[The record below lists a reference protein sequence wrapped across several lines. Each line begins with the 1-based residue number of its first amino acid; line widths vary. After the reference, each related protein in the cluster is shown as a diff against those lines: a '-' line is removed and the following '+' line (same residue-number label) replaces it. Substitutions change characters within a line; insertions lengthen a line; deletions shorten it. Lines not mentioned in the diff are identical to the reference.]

1 MTPMGDSGDYIQRDL
16 NWCDFNAR
24 VLAEAGDPTVPLV
37 DRVKFLAIFSSNLDE
52 FYRVKIAGLK
62 KLQQL
67 KQRKATKWLGYDPKL
82 LLNEISAKVKVQQE
96 SFGMIWRS
104 EILPEL
110 KANGVHV
117 YQSEDV
123 LPFHQTQI
131 NNFFRVHTQ
140 GLLHIIVAKGRKK
153 VQLNNRGIYLVAE
166 LKKKGRLRKVIGF
179 VNIPAEQLSR
189 FEEITGPDGLR
200 YYITLDDIIRINFP
214 NIFSGYDLEGAIYS
228 IKLNRDEDY
237 EIEDEFSGNLIDK
250 IKEKIDKRMNG
261 NPVRFLYDSEMP
273 KDLLEKVIDSC
284 GVKRQDVIS
293 GGRYHN
299 LHDLF
304 QLAGLLSKYLPRQ
317 NFLPIAHHELENSAS
332 IYTAMESKDH
342 ILHFPYHRYDY
353 ILRFFNEAAVDPNV
367 TEVKVTLYRISR
379 KSKIAQAL
387 ITAAKNGKNV
397 TVFVEV
403 KARYDEL
410 NNLQWAKE
418 MEKAGVSIIYS
429 LPGLKVH
436 AKVALII
443 KRTDRNRKKRY
454 AYLATGNFNEK
465 TATLYADH
473 GLLTT
478 SQGIC
483 KELEKLFDYLKTRS
497 RSVIFSHLMVAGF
510 NMKKRL
516 LDLIDEE
523 IEEAKNGRN
532 AFIIIKVNGMDEPEM
547 IQKLY
552 EASAA
557 GVKIQLIVR
566 AGCSL
571 VPGLMG
577 KSENITAY
585 RLVDMFLEHARV
597 YWFCKHDANLIYLSS
612 ADWMNRNLNRR
623 IEVAFPL
630 VDPVLKEEIMTIIN
644 YQLADNVKLTS
655 IADKDRR
662 ALTSG
667 NQLRAQ
673 TTIYHW
679 IETEEAET

>member
-1 MTPMGDSGDYIQRDL
+1 MKDSADYVQLDL
-16 NWCDFNAR
+16 SWCDFNAR
-24 VLAEAGDPTVPLV
+24 VLAEATDPAVPLV
-37 DRVKFLAIFSSNLDE
+37 DRIKFLAIFSSNLDE

-62 KLQQL
+62 KLRQL
-67 KQRKATKWLGYDPKL
+67 KHRKTAKWLGYDPKIL
-82 LLNEISAKVKVQQE
+82 LSEIAVKVNSQQE
-96 SFGMIWRS
+96 KFGTVWKE
-104 EILPEL
+104 EIIPEL
-110 KANGVHV
+110 KAKGIHI
-117 YQSEDV
+117 YQSEDIQ
-123 LPFHQTQI
+123 PFHRSQI
-131 NNFFRVHTQ
+131 NNLFRVHTQ
-140 GLLHIIVAKGRKK
+140 GLLPIIVSKGSKK
-153 VQLNNRGIYLVAE
+153 IQLSNRGIYLVAE
-166 LKKKGRLRKVIGF
+166 MKKKGRLRNVIGF
-179 VNIPAEQLSR
+179 VNIPTEHLSR
-189 FEEITGPDGLR
+189 FEELTGPDGTHSF
-200 YYITLDDIIRINFP
+200 IALDDIIRIHFST
-214 NIFSGYDLEGAIYS
+214 IFSDYDLERKIYS

-237 EIEDEFSGNLIDK
+237 EIEDEFSGNLVDK
-250 IKEKIDKRMNG
+250 IKEKVDRRMIG

-273 KDLLEKVIDSC
+273 NDLLRKIMDSC
-284 GVKRQDVIS
+284 NVKPHDAIS

-304 QLAGLLSKYLPRQ
+304 QLASLLIKHLPGQ
-317 NFLPIAHHELENSAS
+317 IFSPIAHHELENSTS

-342 ILHFPYHRYDY
+342 LLHFPYHRYDY
-353 ILRFFNEAAVDPNV
+353 VLRFFNEAAVDPNV

-387 ITAAKNGKNV
+387 ITAAKNGKKV

-410 NNLQWAKE
+410 NNIQWAKE

-429 LPGLKVH
+429 LPKLKVH
-436 AKVALII
+436 AKVALVI
-443 KRTDRNRKKRY
+443 KRTDRNIKKRY
-454 AYLATGNFNEK
+454 AYMATGNFNEK

-478 SQGIC
+478 SQAIC
-483 KELEKLFDYLKTRS
+483 KEVEKLFDYLKTKS
-497 RSVIFSHLMVAGF
+497 RSVVFSHLMVASF
-510 NMKKRL
+510 NMKNRL

-532 AFIIIKVNGMDEPEM
+532 AFIIIKVNGLDEPEM

-571 VPGLMG
+571 VPGLKG

-644 YQLADNVKLTS
+644 YQLADNVKLSS
-655 IADKDRR
+655 IADRDRR
-662 ALTSG
+662 ALASG

-673 TTIYHW
+673 TMIYHW
-679 IETEEAET
+679 IEREEAES